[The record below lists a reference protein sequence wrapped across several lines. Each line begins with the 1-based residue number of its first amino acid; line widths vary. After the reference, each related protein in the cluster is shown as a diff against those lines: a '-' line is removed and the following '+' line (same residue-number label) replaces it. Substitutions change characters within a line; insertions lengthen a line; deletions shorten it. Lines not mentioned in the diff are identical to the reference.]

1 MTAIDPGAIERL
13 DQAGMLAD
21 IVAQPLQLEDALW
34 RAESAGLPAAEAPGG
49 LLVCGM
55 GGSAI
60 GADLAPRRARRS
72 RDAAAARAA
81 RLLARPAG

>member
-1 MTAIDPGAIERL
+1 MTAIQPDAIERL

-21 IVAQPLQLEDALW
+21 IVSQPLQLEDALW
-34 RAESAGLPAAEAPGG
+34 RSESAGLPATETPGG

-60 GADLAPRRARRS
+60 GADLSDRR
-72 RDAAAARAA
+72 
-81 RLLARPAG
+81 PI